1 MEVKPMRT
9 INPDHQQRIKDLV
22 VLWQLLA
29 LAGISIVS
37 ILTIWHLKRR
47 GMIVRNRIKPP
58 LIRSGTEIRPDEEQP
73 QSQT

>member
-1 MEVKPMRT
+1 MRT

-29 LAGISIVS
+29 LAGITIVS

-47 GMIVRNRIKPP
+47 SMIVRNRIKPP

>member
-1 MEVKPMRT
+1 MRT

>member
-1 MEVKPMRT
+1 MHT

-22 VLWQLLA
+22 VLWQMLA
-29 LAGISIVS
+29 LAGITIVS

-58 LIRSGTEIRPDEEQP
+58 VIRSGIEIQPDEVQ
-73 QSQT
+73 